1 MQGLSKINPCVFY
14 YFIIVFVNIIID
26 CLLSTH
32 SSLETK
38 SIVPV
43 EKTKFIDKS

>member
-1 MQGLSKINPCVFY
+1 MQGLILLNPCVFY
-14 YFIIVFVNIIID
+14 YFIIVFVNFIID
-26 CLLSTH
+26 CLFSTH

-43 EKTKFIDKS
+43 EKTKFIDKL